1 MPKGARKKKRKR
13 KQKKNLFLRAI
24 KSISNAYNDVKDLA
38 LDIIKTNKSITEK
51 SNNRYIL
58 IASGLIAISELTI
71 PFTLNLI
78 YVDVIPTGD
87 SQQLFVFAAVASS
100 ILITGGWLKQL
111 RYKMVANNSGKR
123 EHSNKL
129 KTFNNILSG
138 KSDANSRQDNSL
150 QNNIENLGLLKNQEH
165 IQIQTLTTD
174 ILISTIFLMVL
185 ARISLILVAPLAI
198 GLYCL
203 YRNSG

>member
-138 KSDANSRQDNSL
+138 KSAANSRQDDSL
-150 QNNIENLGLLKNQEH
+150 QNNI
-165 IQIQTLTTD
+165 
-174 ILISTIFLMVL
+174 
-185 ARISLILVAPLAI
+185 
-198 GLYCL
+198 
-203 YRNSG
+203 